1 MLNVH
6 LLHLLSYMYT
16 WLVPRLY
23 MINEMWNKWNEMVDP
38 LRYHPPVLVSQV
50 GLPVIQYLLYLQF
63 YF

>member
-1 MLNVH
+1 
-6 LLHLLSYMYT
+6 
-16 WLVPRLY
+16 
-23 MINEMWNKWNEMVDP
+23 MVDP